1 MGKICPSPKLYVDG
15 VESFA
20 MSLSVKGSSLAKKS
34 LLLLSAVMTILVS
47 ASLFFFV
54 PTSWAALPVAAA
66 VMLGVATPSAIWMG
80 LELLSGFFP
89 VLEIK
94 NDASIIAAMAIT
106 IAIGIAAAVLS
117 SLFLPSFM
125 PLLMG
130 IILSALAI
138 APVSVYNL
146 AFAADGIY
154 AIASME
160 EPPNWIMI
168 CCLLLPILIS
178 IAFAVS
184 LLVFCSAQTAMLAI
198 FAACGGCV
206 VSSAIFFVFCL
217 TRLGF
222 GWEKEGE

>member
-1 MGKICPSPKLYVDG
+1 MGRICPSPKLYVNG

-20 MSLSVKGSSLAKKS
+20 ESLLEEGLSFAKKS
-34 LLLLSAVMTILVS
+34 LILLPAVMTILVS
-47 ASLFFFV
+47 ASLFLFV
-54 PTSWAALPVAAA
+54 PASWAALPVAAA
-66 VMLGVATPSAIWMG
+66 VMLGVATPLTMWIG
-80 LELLSGFFP
+80 LGLLPKFFS

-94 NDASIIAAMAIT
+94 NNASIIAAMAIT
-106 IAIGIAAAVLS
+106 IAIGIAVAVLS

-146 AFAADGIY
+146 VFAAGGIHV
-154 AIASME
+154 IASMKK
-160 EPPNWIMI
+160 EPPSWIGN

-206 VSSAIFFVFCL
+206 VSSAIFFVYYL
-217 TRLGF
+217 MWQKRD
-222 GWEKEGE
+222 